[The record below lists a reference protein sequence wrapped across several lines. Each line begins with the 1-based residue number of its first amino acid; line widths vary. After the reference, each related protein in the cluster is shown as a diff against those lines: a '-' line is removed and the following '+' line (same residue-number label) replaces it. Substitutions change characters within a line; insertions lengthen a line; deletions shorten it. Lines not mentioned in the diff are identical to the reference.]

1 MILIYY
7 NEDRMGIHAPTSRY
21 IFPTRVLVFALC
33 QEVLKDF
40 CEDAAFLADRRRVL
54 RIKAGLKESEKHKVQ
69 PRDYQNRSS
78 LVQITYCQFAN
89 CINCN
94 LMFTI
99 SIINTNWWEYVWVVM
114 SL

>member
-1 MILIYY
+1 
-7 NEDRMGIHAPTSRY
+7 MGIHAPTSRY